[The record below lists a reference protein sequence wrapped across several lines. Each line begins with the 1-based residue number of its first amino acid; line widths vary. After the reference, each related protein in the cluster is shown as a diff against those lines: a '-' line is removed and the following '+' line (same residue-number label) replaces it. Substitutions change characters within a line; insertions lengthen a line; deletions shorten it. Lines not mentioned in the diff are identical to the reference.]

1 MTHLHQFTPFSL
13 TYYKIGAP
21 LIKPCVAWILILWHF
36 TLHQSIWNPHDIPNP
51 ITKVNKMPMK
61 YVGFA
66 EVPKQ
71 TFPVDSPS
79 SGFPITA
86 HQKNASPRAAWA
98 RRGGQW
104 LPSAT
109 WAALLPPRNWYRSPG
124 ETRGFRMKTDGRNI
138 SNQYENDM
146 SDIIGPVE
154 SGIGWVWY
162 GLGWVMVFWLRWSPG
177 EFPLI
182 HFKSIR

>member
-1 MTHLHQFTPFSL
+1 
-13 TYYKIGAP
+13 
-21 LIKPCVAWILILWHF
+21 
-36 TLHQSIWNPHDIPNP
+36 
-51 ITKVNKMPMK
+51 MPMK

-86 HQKNASPRAAWA
+86 HQKHASPRAAWA

-109 WAALLPPRNWYRSPG
+109 WAALLPPRN
-124 ETRGFRMKTDGRNI
+124 
-138 SNQYENDM
+138 
-146 SDIIGPVE
+146 
-154 SGIGWVWY
+154 
-162 GLGWVMVFWLRWSPG
+162 
-177 EFPLI
+177 
-182 HFKSIR
+182 